1 MGEGMR
7 PLTGV
12 YTILTTPFL
21 ADGRLDEASLRRLV
35 AASLAAGVDGVTALG
50 VAGEAHKLTEGERR
64 RVVELTIEKVAGRI
78 PVVVGASRESTEA
91 TIEACRE
98 AERAGAAGVM
108 IAPPTFVQP
117 GPALTRHFARIGE
130 ATTLP
135 ITLQDFPPV
144 NGVTMSPADMAAL
157 VTAAPS
163 IVTVKLEDPPTPQR
177 IAQLVELLGERE
189 TTVVGGSGGLYLLD
203 ELRRGA
209 SGTMT
214 GFAYPEVLVRIW
226 RAWRDGDRAAASE
239 AYYRYLPLLVFEGQ
253 PKVGVA
259 IRKEIL
265 RRRGLVETVL
275 VRQPGPQL
283 APGIADDLRETLA
296 WLRIDDE
303 FPPQA
308 WSQ

>member
-1 MGEGMR
+1 MR

-21 ADGRLDEASLRRLV
+21 ASGDLDEASLRRLV
-35 AASLAAGVDGVTALG
+35 ETSIAAGADGLTALG
-50 VAGEAHKLTEGERR
+50 VAGEAHKLTDAERR
-64 RVVELTIEKVAGRI
+64 RVVELTIETSAGRV
-78 PVVVGASRESTEA
+78 PVIVGASRESTAA
-91 TIEACRE
+91 TIDACRD

-117 GPALTRHFARIGE
+117 GPALTNHFARISE
-130 ATTLP
+130 ATALP

-144 NGVTMSPADMAAL
+144 NAVTMAPADMAAL
-157 VTAAPS
+157 VEAAPS

-177 IAQLVELLGERE
+177 IAQLIALLGERG
-189 TTVVGGSGGLYLLD
+189 TTVLGGAGGLYLLD

-226 RAWRDGDRAAASE
+226 RDWRDGEHAAASE
-239 AYYRYLPLLVFEGQ
+239 AYFRYLPLLVFEGQ
-253 PKVGVA
+253 PKIGVA

-265 RRRGLVETVL
+265 RRRGLIETAL

-283 APGIADDLRETLA
+283 APGIADDLAATLA
-296 WLRIDDE
+296 WLGMDAEYPPTSREGDDR
-303 FPPQA
+303 
-308 WSQ
+308 

>member
-1 MGEGMR
+1 MR

-12 YTILTTPFL
+12 YTILTTPFQP
-21 ADGRLDEASLRRLV
+21 DGSLDERGLRRLV
-35 AASLAAGVDGVTALG
+35 DASIGAGADGLTALG
-50 VAGEAHKLTEGERR
+50 VAGEAHKLTEAERR
-64 RVVELTIEKVAGRI
+64 RVVELAIETVAGRV

-91 TIEACRE
+91 TIESCRE
-98 AERAGAAGVM
+98 AEGAGAAGVM

-117 GPALTRHFARIGE
+117 GPALARHFARISE

-144 NGVTMSPADMAAL
+144 NGVTMAPADMAAL
-157 VTAAPS
+157 VEAAPS

-177 IAQLVELLGERE
+177 IAQLVELLGERG

-226 RAWRDGDRAAASE
+226 RAWSGGDRAAAAE

-253 PKVGVA
+253 PKLSVA

-265 RRRGLVETVL
+265 RRRGLIETAL

-283 APGIADDLRETLA
+283 VPGIADDLEETLA
-296 WLRIDDE
+296 WLRMDDE
-303 FPPQA
+303 FPPMVNGGDG
-308 WSQ
+308 

>member
-1 MGEGMR
+1 MR

-21 ADGRLDEASLRRLV
+21 ADGSLDETSLRRLV
-35 AASLAAGVDGVTALG
+35 GASIAAGADGITALG
-50 VAGEAHKLTEGERR
+50 VAGEAHKLTEAERQ
-64 RVVELTIEKVAGRI
+64 RVVELAIETAAGRV
-78 PVVVGASRESTEA
+78 PVIVGASRESTEA

-108 IAPPTFVQP
+108 IAPPTFTQP
-117 GPALTRHFARIGE
+117 GPALTRHFARISE
-130 ATTLP
+130 ATTVP

-144 NGVTMSPADMAAL
+144 NGVTMSPADMVAL
-157 VTAAPS
+157 VEAAPS

-177 IAQLVELLGERE
+177 IAQLVTLLGERG
-189 TTVVGGSGGLYLLD
+189 TSVVGGAGGLYLLD
-203 ELRRGA
+203 ELRRGS
-209 SGTMT
+209 SGSMT

-226 RAWRDGDRAAASE
+226 RAWRDDDRAAAAE

-253 PKVGVA
+253 PKLGVA

-265 RRRGLVETVL
+265 RRRGLIATAL

-283 APGIADDLRETLA
+283 APGIADDLEETLD
-296 WLRIDDE
+296 WLGMDDE
-303 FPPQA
+303 FPPMA
-308 WSQ
+308 SRGND

>member
-1 MGEGMR
+1 MR
-7 PLTGV
+7 PLAGV

-21 ADGRLDEASLRRLV
+21 NDGSLDEISLARLIEVSIGAGADGL
-35 AASLAAGVDGVTALG
+35 TALG
-50 VAGEAHKLTEGERR
+50 VAGEAHKLTDSERR
-64 RVVELTIEKVAGRI
+64 RVVELVVETAAGRV

-98 AERAGAAGVM
+98 AERAGVAGVM

-117 GPALTRHFARIGE
+117 GPALARHFARVSA

-135 ITLQDFPPV
+135 ITLQDYPPV
-144 NGVTMSPADMAAL
+144 NGVTMSPADMATL
-157 VTAAPS
+157 VDAAPS

-177 IAQLVELLGERE
+177 IAQLVDLLGDRG

-209 SGTMT
+209 AGTMT

-226 RAWRDGDRAAASE
+226 RAWRDGDRVAAAQ

-253 PKVGVA
+253 PKLGVA

-265 RRRGLVETVL
+265 RHRGLIDTAL

-283 APGIADDLRETLA
+283 APGIADDLAATLA
-296 WLRIDDE
+296 WLRMDDE
-303 FPPQA
+303 FPPSA
-308 WSQ
+308 NEGDDR